1 MTWQTISGGA
11 VLASEF
17 ALNWL
22 IQSTVLLAIGLAAGR
37 LLRPAGAA
45 VQSASYRATLAAV
58 LASPLA
64 SAALLGAGIDG
75 VRIRLAAAEPP
86 EVAPV
91 PPPPAVGSAPGETS
105 GPVPVGGPRRP
116 GPSSDAGTVAR
127 SPSARPEVG
136 IEWRSL
142 AGAADAAV
150 SPEADAGPAGG
161 GPRVAWSRADV
172 GSIAL
177 PIGVVW
183 LAGTLALLV
192 RLLVG
197 HRRLARLRGRASR
210 VEPEVEELARGLA
223 RALGVALPGILRSP
237 YLASPCLCGL
247 RRPAILLPEGEDDP
261 REAIVHE
268 LAHLARRDVSWNLLR
283 QLAGALLWVHPLIWA
298 LSRRIEATAEEVCDD
313 VVVALG
319 ADRSRYAGL
328 LLEIAER
335 SLPPASPVLVGV
347 IASRSSLGRRVRRI
361 LDASRP
367 LSTGVGARALAAT
380 AVLGLAGTLMAGLL
394 GVGGSAM
401 TAGAMPRP
409 GAQAD
414 DDGEAGDP
422 FKFNLT
428 VVGPAGAPVPGVGL
442 DVRTSPA
449 PTADAIS
456 RGEFVRVG
464 NYGILAKADDHG
476 RFTVTLPGRPDR
488 FSIGI
493 HEPGYGPFSASW
505 SASEHPR
512 EIPGEFVA
520 ELDEGWAVGGVVV
533 DPEGEPIEGVEVH
546 PSIEYKKRPGDTG
559 QLAIGTRIRTDAEGR
574 WRFESVPASMGDV
587 FVSLDHP
594 DYAPLR
600 LSLPRDGFGVAR
612 GEAPDSRIELRRGLT
627 VTGTVTDDS
636 GEPIAGALVRTEFV
650 NEIREARTDD
660 RGVYRLEGC
669 EPMMARVV
677 VSAEGRAMDLKEV
690 RVSPEMGPV
699 DFSMRPGGTIR
710 VRVVDEQGIGIPRAR
725 IMAQRWRGPVDYF
738 EFDHVDEY
746 TNDQGV
752 WEWHEAPLDEI
763 QADIYRP
770 GGMSLSKRSL
780 VAREEE
786 YVFSPPRALVVSGRV
801 VDAGTKEPIASFR
814 VTPGL
819 RNSDP
824 RIRENWIPHE
834 RYEASDGEYRVRFSH
849 DYPAH
854 LVRIEAD
861 GYRVAVSRDILSD
874 EGDVVV
880 DFELEPAE
888 DIAATILTADGGPAS
903 LAEVALGEAG
913 SQINVT
919 QGAIDDGST
928 YAIRLQADEGGRF
941 RLPARDEPFQVVITH
956 PAGFAHLK
964 SEGGRIPDRV
974 TLTRWARVEGTFRV
988 GPEPAPN
995 VVLWLNTEGI
1005 HSYGDGVPNI
1015 FTHHEATTGAGG
1027 RFAFERAFPG
1037 RGWIGRNILLTVDDG
1052 ATEVTSSRMSP
1063 VELVAGEAERLDL
1076 GGTGRPV
1083 VGTLEAP
1090 AGRAEPVLWSF
1101 ALVDVRLDLAVP
1113 PPPPEPPA
1121 AVRDDPGLHK
1131 EWWDSWRS
1139 SEEGKRWA
1147 AAREASDRH
1156 RMSSPYFMATV
1167 ARDGS
1172 FRIDDVPEGDYVLSV
1187 RFNDHEAGRISGR
1200 PFSVPPDGRG
1210 GLDGPIDLGTLKLG
1224 P

>member
-17 ALNWL
+17 ALDWL
-22 IQSTVLLAIGLAAGR
+22 IQSTVLLAVGLAVGR

-45 VQSASYRATLAAV
+45 VQSACYRATLAAV
-58 LASPLA
+58 LACPMA

-75 VRIRLAAAEPP
+75 TRIRLAAAEPP

-91 PPPPAVGSAPGETS
+91 PAFPAVGPVSGEIS
-105 GPVPVGGPRRP
+105 GPVPVGGPSRP
-116 GPSSDAGTVAR
+116 GPSPEAVTVAW
-127 SPSARPEVG
+127 SPSERPDVG
-136 IEWRSL
+136 IERQSL
-142 AGAADAAV
+142 APD
-150 SPEADAGPAGG
+150 ADAGPAAV
-161 GPRVAWSRADV
+161 GPRDAGARLDV
-172 GSIAL
+172 GSIAP

-183 LAGTLALLV
+183 LSGTLALLV

-223 RALGVALPGILRSP
+223 RALGVAPPGVLRSP

-283 QLAGALLWVHPLIWA
+283 RLAGALLWVQPLTWA
-298 LSRRIEATAEEVCDD
+298 LSRRIEETAEEVCDD

-328 LLEIAER
+328 LLEIAGR
-335 SLPPASPVLVGV
+335 SLPPGSPVLVGV
-347 IASRSSLGRRVRRI
+347 VASRSSLGRRVRRI

-380 AVLGLAGTLMAGLL
+380 AVLGLAGTLMAGLM
-394 GVGGSAM
+394 GVGRASP
-401 TAGAMPRP
+401 TAVAMPRP

-414 DDGEAGDP
+414 DGGEAGDP
-422 FKFNLT
+422 FEFNLT
-428 VVGPAGAPVPGVGL
+428 VVGPTGDPVPGAGL
-442 DVRTSPA
+442 DVRSSPA
-449 PTADAIS
+449 PTADAIA
-456 RGEFVRVG
+456 RGEFVRASH
-464 NYGILAKADDHG
+464 YGILAKADDLG
-476 RFTVTLPGRPDR
+476 RFTVTLSGRPDR
-488 FSIGI
+488 LSIGI
-493 HEPGYGPFSASW
+493 HEPGYGPYSAGW
-505 SASEHPR
+505 DVSEHPQA
-512 EIPGEFVA
+512 IPGEFVA

-533 DPEGEPIEGVEVH
+533 GPEGEPIEGVEVH

-600 LSLPRDGFGVAR
+600 RSLPRDGFGLAR
-612 GEAPDSRIELRRGLT
+612 GEEPDARIELRRGLT

-660 RGVYRLEGC
+660 RGAYRLEGC

-690 RVSPEMGPV
+690 RVAPEMGPV
-699 DFSMRPGGTIR
+699 DFSMKPGGTIR
-710 VRVVDEQGIGIPRAR
+710 VRVVDEQGNGIPRAR
-725 IMAQRWRGPVDYF
+725 IMVQRWRGPVDYF

-746 TNDQGV
+746 TDDRGV
-752 WEWHEAPLDEI
+752 WEWHEAPLDEL

-770 GGMSLSKRSL
+770 GGMSLSRRVL

-786 YVFSPPRALVVSGRV
+786 YVFSPPPALVVSGRV

-824 RIRENWIPHE
+824 RIGENWIPHE
-834 RYEASDGEYRVRFSH
+834 SYEASGGEYRVRFSH

-854 LVRIEAD
+854 LVRIEAE
-861 GYRVAVSRDILSD
+861 GYRVAVSRDIQSD
-874 EGDVVV
+874 EGDVTFN
-880 DFELEPAE
+880 FELEPAE
-888 DIAATILTADGGPAS
+888 DIAATILTADGAPAS
-903 LAEVALGEAG
+903 RAEIALGEAG
-913 SQINVT
+913 SQINVS

-928 YAIRLQADEGGRF
+928 YAIRLQADEEGRF
-941 RLPARDEPFQVVITH
+941 QLPARDEPFQVVITH
-956 PAGFAHLK
+956 PAGFAYLI
-964 SEGGRIPDRV
+964 SEDGKIPDQV
-974 TLTRWARVEGTFRV
+974 TLTAWARVEGTFRV
-988 GPEPAPN
+988 GPDPAPN
-995 VVLWLNTEGI
+995 VVLWLNLDGI
-1005 HSYGDGVPNI
+1005 HSYGDDVPNI
-1015 FTHHEATTGAGG
+1015 FTHHRATTGADG

-1037 RGWIGRNILLTVDDG
+1037 RGWVGRSIQLTVDDG
-1052 ATEVTSSRMSP
+1052 ATEVTSSRMTP
-1063 VELVAGEAERLDL
+1063 VELEPGEAERLDL

-1083 VGTLEAP
+1083 VGRLEAP

-1121 AVRDDPGLHK
+1121 AVRDDPGLYE
-1131 EWWDSWRS
+1131 EWWAAWRAS
-1139 SEEGKRWA
+1139 DEGKRWA
-1147 AAREASDRH
+1147 AAREESDRL
-1156 RMSSPYFMATV
+1156 RMDSPYFMATV

-1172 FRIDDVPEGDYVLSV
+1172 FRIDDVPEGDYVLGV
-1187 RFNDHEAGRISGR
+1187 RFNDHEAGRISGHR
-1200 PFSVPPDGRG
+1200 FSVPPEGRG
-1210 GLDGPIDLGTLKLG
+1210 GLDRPINLGTLRLG